1 MKHLTKTIAAL
12 VGITI
17 LLSACKKDDEPVV
30 SPPEPVPGSI
40 ELQSYFNQN
49 ISDEVEAF
57 TIDAGSNENIISS
70 KGTQLVF
77 YSNSL
82 QHANG
87 TLVTGN
93 VTIELL

>member
-40 ELQSYFNQN
+40 ELLDYFNQN
-49 ISDEVEAF
+49 IFDEVE
-57 TIDAGSNENIISS
+57 IIS
-70 KGTQLVF
+70 L
-77 YSNSL
+77 
-82 QHANG
+82 
-87 TLVTGN
+87 
-93 VTIELL
+93 II